1 MKHLT
6 ILFFLFLSAGTYAQ
20 TSIGTTTPDPSAQLE
35 VSSTTKGFL
44 PPRMNAAQRDDIVSP
59 ATGLVVYNTTANVLE
74 YKTASGWVSYQDNP
88 DGTTAGEMQ
97 YWDGSAWVTIVP
109 GTEGQILTLA
119 SGLPTWAGSTSTTF
133 YQDLDGDGY
142 GDVNS
147 TVASVLRPFGY
158 VADNTDCDDS
168 DVAINSETVWYVDGD
183 GDGYVGTDV
192 VSCLRPINGFLLNEL
207 SGPGTDDCDDSDASI
222 NPSIFEFPNDGVD
235 NNCDGEVDNIVI
247 GSFVGG
253 GIVFYLADT
262 PTDLDGDGDLDIG
275 LVCAIEDQGIKP
287 WRNLVAIQTGANET
301 GIGYGASNT
310 RLIIEMQGDTS
321 TDYAAGFASAY
332 NGGGFTDWFLP
343 SIDELVEMN
352 NNETIINDRSV
363 VNGGSAFESGF
374 RWSSSQ
380 DSDDRRVWNMSFG
393 FNCSTCNG
401 VQIKNSSNTYNV
413 RAIRAF

>member
-1 MKHLT
+1 MKNIV
-6 ILFFLFLSAGTYAQ
+6 ILFILFLSANTIAQ
-20 TSIGTTTPDPSAQLE
+20 TGIGTTTPNASAQLE

-44 PPRMNAAQRDDIVSP
+44 PPRMTTTQRNAIENP
-59 ATGLVVYNTTANVLE
+59 AIGLQIYNITTNTLE
-74 YKTASGWVSYQDNP
+74 YKTTSGWVSLISNP
-88 DGTTAGEMQ
+88 NGLNAGEIQ
-97 YWDGSAWVTIVP
+97 YWDGSAWVTIAP
-109 GTEGQILTLA
+109 GTEGQILTLT
-119 SGLPTWAGSTSTTF
+119 SGLPTWAGGTF
-133 YQDLDGDGY
+133 YKDLDGDGY

-168 DVAINSETVWYVDGD
+168 DVAINPETVWYVDGD

-207 SGPGTDDCDDSDASI
+207 SGTGTDDCDDSDASI

-287 WRNLVAIQTGANET
+287 WRNLNALQTGANET

-310 RLIIEMQGDTS
+310 SLIIEMQGDTS

-352 NNETIINDRSV
+352 NNQTIINDRSV
-363 VNGGSAFESGF
+363 VNGGSAFASGF

-380 DSDDRRVWNMSFG
+380 DSDNRRAWNMSFG
-393 FNCSTCNG
+393 GNCSTCYG
-401 VQIKNSSNTYNV
+401 KQVKNSVNSYNV
-413 RAIRAF
+413 RAVRAF